1 MTDYLV
7 KLTPLTPFF
16 FGGENTFGEGEETN
30 YFAKYDSSV
39 VLLHFEN
46 Y

>member
-30 YFAKYDSSV
+30 YFARNWKSFLYSI
-39 VLLHFEN
+39 N
-46 Y
+46 YPG